1 MGLDC
6 RAGRSA
12 SRAGHRRPAAP
23 WTVVRVLDE
32 HGSERPAGERRIYVG
47 SELLFEG
54 YTGGG
59 DKARMGGLMAT
70 GDMGHFD
77 AAGRLYVDGRDD
89 DMIVSGGENVFPAE
103 VEDVLAGV
111 DGVAE
116 VAVTGIPDDEF
127 GQRLRAHVV
136 PVAGAQLDEAALKA
150 LIRERL
156 ARHKVPREIVF
167 VEVLPRNA
175 TGKILKREL

>member
-1 MGLDC
+1 
-6 RAGRSA
+6 
-12 SRAGHRRPAAP
+12 
-23 WTVVRVLDE
+23 
-32 HGSERPAGERRIYVG
+32 
-47 SELLFEG
+47 
-54 YTGGG
+54 
-59 DKARMGGLMAT
+59 MGGLMAT

-77 AAGRLYVDGRDD
+77 AEGRLFVDGRDD

-103 VEDVLAGV
+103 VEDVLAGA

-116 VAVTGIPDDEF
+116 VAVTGIPDDAF

-136 PVAGAQLDEAALKA
+136 PAAGAQLDEAALKA
-150 LIRERL
+150 LVRERL

-167 VEVLPRNA
+167 VDVLPRNA